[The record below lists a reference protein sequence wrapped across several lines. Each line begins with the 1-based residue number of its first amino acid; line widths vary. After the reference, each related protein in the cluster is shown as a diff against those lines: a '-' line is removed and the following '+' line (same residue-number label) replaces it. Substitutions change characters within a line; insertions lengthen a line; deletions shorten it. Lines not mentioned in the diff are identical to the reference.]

1 MENKKRK
8 NIDIQDL
15 YDLIIEQRKKIEKHR
30 ELFTKNEASV
40 RYALINPLLEA
51 LGWDLTDPDDVIPE
65 YSTEAGRPDYV
76 LKKNGRE
83 VAFLGAKALYKKE
96 DLMQYIAYCVS
107 KGVSYF
113 ITTDGSTWEIY
124 DTYKKADLENKKLI
138 SWDIEKEPVEE
149 VIRKSL
155 SLAKPI
161 IYSPNHETEIKEV
174 PQSIFSSVKEDD
186 AKIKKP
192 TVEKI
197 KNFNQGKIK
206 ITIDNENPIYV
217 DKYREILYYTA
228 EWLIKNGFIT
238 EKDLP
243 IKVGERGK
251 RYLINTDKKHQD
263 GREFINYKRLFNGW
277 YLLTN
282 FNSDSIKKLSEY
294 LMEKYG
300 KGNKIVIEEIK
311 R

>member
-15 YDLIIEQRKKIEKHR
+15 YELIIDLRKKIEKHR

-51 LGWDLTDPDDVIPE
+51 LGWDLADPDDVIPE

-76 LKKNGRE
+76 LKKNGKE

-96 DLMQYIAYCVS
+96 DLMQYITYCVS

-161 IYSPNHETEIKEV
+161 IYSPNQEPEIKEV
-174 PQSIFSSVKEDD
+174 PKSLFSSVKEGETE
-186 AKIKKP
+186 IKP
-192 TVEKI
+192 TPVEKT
-197 KNFNQGKIK
+197 KDFNQGKIK
-206 ITIDNENPIYV
+206 ITIDNESPIYV
-217 DKYREILYYTA
+217 DKHNEILYHTV
-228 EWLIKNGFIT
+228 EWLIKKGYIT

-263 GREFINYKRLFNGW
+263 GREFI
-277 YLLTN
+277 
-282 FNSDSIKKLSEY
+282 
-294 LMEKYG
+294 
-300 KGNKIVIEEIK
+300 
-311 R
+311 